1 MEPRIFGSA
10 CECDNYRCAFNANG
24 DICSGPTNGKY
35 SFLSHFISSSLLGQC
50 NCTNGELTCICE
62 LNTYINKLYTGD
74 ACECTEANCY
84 DQTVPYDSS
93 RQVDDRLPARSYV
106 FNFFVSILS
115 AV

>member
-1 MEPRIFGSA
+1 MWMPTYLEVRVNAITIVVHSMLMVIYA
-10 CECDNYRCAFNANG
+10 VVQLMVNIAF
-24 DICSGPTNGKY
+24 C
-35 SFLSHFISSSLLGQC
+35 LLHFISSSLLGQC

-84 DQTVPYDSS
+84 DQSIPYDSS

-106 FNFFVSILS
+106 FNFLYLS
-115 AV
+115 F